1 MDNVSVTIIAIVEKY
16 GCLKIS
22 IRNMYPLSI
31 NFLGHFLFQI
41 NYGLSSPCIKVR
53 LKRAGM
59 LNS

>member
-1 MDNVSVTIIAIVEKY
+1 MDNVSVTIIAIVEKH

-22 IRNMYPLSI
+22 IRNMCPLSI

-41 NYGLSSPCIKVR
+41 NYDLSSPYIKVR
-53 LKRAGM
+53 LERAGM